1 MFFLLILRERFD
13 FLPPIADAGAGG
25 VVAGAICPAPFVAIV
40 VVATPEPFDTGGVCC
55 GPETGFSVVAVFC
68 ISDKFLAYVAFSCFL
83 ASSSCDSCLL
93 CLSSSSAFFCSV
105 VLPQDFIDNHIDVM
119 TTI

>member
-13 FLPPIADAGAGG
+13 FLPPIADAGAVV
-25 VVAGAICPAPFVAIV
+25 VVAGAICPAPFVAI

-55 GPETGFSVVAVFC
+55 GPATGFSVVAVFC

-93 CLSSSSAFFCSV
+93 CLAISSASFCSV
-105 VLPQDFIDNHIDVM
+105 VLPQNLSVSQN
-119 TTI
+119 